1 MAFTIVTI
9 FFLPLGFIAAFFG
22 MNNEQINQSSWMTLN
37 QQMKWMFSVSTAVIV
52 VSISIAFSPW
62 TRATLTAFVKI
73 PIIFVLEY
81 TGLRALWKYYIV
93 GHGYFEEKNRE
104 RIDWIHG
111 HRKRK
116 EGKEAAAKK
125 KAMEE
130 YESVVGKD
138 QRATFKL
145 VDSFLHGEKEAK
157 ETKAKQR
164 VSGKRP
170 SLNFV
175 NVGRRLGNGALKEER
190 EDIEKGHTTIVEDE
204 G

>member
-1 MAFTIVTI
+1 
-9 FFLPLGFIAAFFG
+9 
-22 MNNEQINQSSWMTLN
+22 
-37 QQMKWMFSVSTAVIV
+37 MKWMFGVSTAVIV

-62 TRATLTAFVKI
+62 TRATLTAFVRI

-111 HRKRK
+111 RRQRK
-116 EGKEAAAKK
+116 EAARVAAAKK

-130 YESVVGKD
+130 DDYEWVVEKD

-145 VDSFLHGEKEAK
+145 VDMFLHGEEAMEAKEAK
-157 ETKAKQR
+157 KAKKR
-164 VSGKRP
+164 VSWKRP
-170 SLNFV
+170 SLNDV
-175 NVGRRLGNGALKEER
+175 NVGGMIGSGALKEEA
-190 EDIEKGHTTIVEDE
+190 EDIEKGHRTILEDK

>member
-9 FFLPLGFIAAFFG
+9 FFLPLGFFAAFFG

-116 EGKEAAAKK
+116 EGRGAAAKK
-125 KAMEE
+125 KAMAE

-145 VDSFLHGEKEAK
+145 VDRFLHGEKEA
-157 ETKAKQR
+157 KAKQR

-175 NVGRRLGNGALKEER
+175 NVGRRIGSGALKEER
-190 EDIEKGHTTIVEDE
+190 EDIEKGHTTIMEDE